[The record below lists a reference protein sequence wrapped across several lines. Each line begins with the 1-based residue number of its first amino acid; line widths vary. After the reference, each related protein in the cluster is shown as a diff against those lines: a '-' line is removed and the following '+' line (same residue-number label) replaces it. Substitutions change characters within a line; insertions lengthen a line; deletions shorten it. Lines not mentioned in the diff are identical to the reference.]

1 MGSWSERINSRLH
14 PWPRELLGL
23 EWTRRRIVLVQ
34 ASDTHSPQPILT
46 RYAVKALPESLRDPE
61 NEKWAAAM
69 ADFLRELCARQGFT
83 CRRAV
88 ITLPETDC
96 IVRKFILPPLAAS
109 ERREAAFWDFLPY
122 VPYEQGT
129 FVTSLAPVPG
139 DPEQAFLAAAVPKKI
154 LAGWQ
159 EVCSLLDWTLIKLE
173 PAILARG
180 RLLPPDQNILLL
192 HRCGRG
198 GSLTAYTGQYPA
210 ASDWWAKRP
219 ALEEDG
225 RRILFQEEDG
235 GESDD
240 AARAWGTAAER
251 MLEFLSRQDHLS
263 ISRFLI
269 AGDGKPDPLQLE
281 QLAAHSHIRTE
292 SFAAAGVRFVP
303 SYADGRLRRDEGM
316 LLTACGA
323 VHKGRVPYFLDLA
336 AAARQG
342 RAYWQHVLPRW
353 FLAASLAI
361 CLAGALFAGIL
372 ERQVRNA
379 RQVSPAFA
387 SWEMRRRD
395 FLALQEQA
403 EAGQKLADAAK
414 NGSLHWYYLLTELG
428 VVLPDSCCLVRV
440 EQKKG
445 REGPVL
451 LLQGRSRKRNELL
464 SFLETLRHEPW
475 IRRAELGGLAR
486 EKDSPVPAGKAVP
499 ASGAASEFTITLEL
513 VPGGTYETAGSGGEM
528 ETLPR

>member
-251 MLEFLSRQDHLS
+251 MLEFLSRQ
-263 ISRFLI
+263 
-269 AGDGKPDPLQLE
+269 
-281 QLAAHSHIRTE
+281 
-292 SFAAAGVRFVP
+292 
-303 SYADGRLRRDEGM
+303 
-316 LLTACGA
+316 
-323 VHKGRVPYFLDLA
+323 
-336 AAARQG
+336 
-342 RAYWQHVLPRW
+342 
-353 FLAASLAI
+353 
-361 CLAGALFAGIL
+361 
-372 ERQVRNA
+372 
-379 RQVSPAFA
+379 
-387 SWEMRRRD
+387 
-395 FLALQEQA
+395 
-403 EAGQKLADAAK
+403 
-414 NGSLHWYYLLTELG
+414 
-428 VVLPDSCCLVRV
+428 
-440 EQKKG
+440 
-445 REGPVL
+445 
-451 LLQGRSRKRNELL
+451 
-464 SFLETLRHEPW
+464 
-475 IRRAELGGLAR
+475 
-486 EKDSPVPAGKAVP
+486 
-499 ASGAASEFTITLEL
+499 
-513 VPGGTYETAGSGGEM
+513 
-528 ETLPR
+528 